1 MRKIKYIFVN
11 ETLSPSPT
19 SDALSSIVSDFR
31 YSHIIDAAG
40 LSRPELIK
48 ILELT
53 RRHYPE
59 AKILGLSEISGR
71 GICPNYSMNQLRKKL
86 SDLTPVVL
94 SSTPQGHPITRQG
107 GL

>member
-1 MRKIKYIFVN
+1 MRNVKYIFIN

-40 LSRPELIK
+40 LSREELIQ
-48 ILELT
+48 LLVLA
-53 RRHYPE
+53 RHHYPE
-59 AKILGLSEISGR
+59 AKILGLSEINGR
-71 GICPNYSMNQLRKKL
+71 NIRPSDAMNQLRKKL

-94 SSTPQGHPITRQG
+94 SPTP
-107 GL
+107 